1 MDDPSQ
7 TPPLRLGM
15 TAPNF
20 RARTTRG
27 ELILS
32 TLRGHWVVLFS
43 HPADFTPVC
52 TSEFIA
58 FAKAQPRFDALD
70 CRLIGLS
77 VDSLPSHFGWIEA
90 IRRDLGVEI
99 GFPIIEDPSMAI
111 ARAYGMLDAN
121 AQDSSTVRSTFIIA
135 PDGTIQS
142 ILTYPLSV
150 GRSVAE
156 ILRTVQALQRAMKG
170 DALTP
175 EGWDAGERLFRPPP
189 QTLEGMKSDDGH
201 VWYHDLEEDFI
212 S

>member
-1 MDDPSQ
+1 M
-7 TPPLRLGM
+7 M
-15 TAPNF
+15 APNF

-27 ELILS
+27 ELTLS
-32 TLRGHWVVLFS
+32 TLRGHWIVLFS

-58 FAKAQPRFDALD
+58 FAKAQSRFDALD
-70 CRLIGLS
+70 CKLLGLS

-111 ARAYGMLDAN
+111 ARAYGMLDAH

-156 ILRTVQALQRAMKG
+156 ILRTVQALQRAMQG

-175 EGWDAGERLFRPPP
+175 EGWQPGGKLFHPPA
-189 QTLEGMKSDDGH
+189 QTLEGLCASPGG
-201 VWYHDLEEDFI
+201 VWYHDLEED
-212 S
+212 SAP